1 MLNIQVWQIK
11 GVEFKTESGL
21 LLDIEGGEKIKRKKY
36 LKHVIYLIVED
47 LSIHKM
53 RETKTEK
60 LVVET
65 KETFFWSEY
74 WHGIQQRQRL
84 SRQIKNGLTM
94 LIIYRMGK
102 YFQYAHTRVG
112 VLVFVES

>member
-1 MLNIQVWQIK
+1 M
-11 GVEFKTESGL
+11 
-21 LLDIEGGEKIKRKKY
+21 LDIEGGEKIKRKKY

-65 KETFFWSEY
+65 KETFFWSEC
-74 WHGIQQRQRL
+74 WHGI
-84 SRQIKNGLTM
+84 
-94 LIIYRMGK
+94 
-102 YFQYAHTRVG
+102 
-112 VLVFVES
+112 